1 MDYNREL
8 YKTKQFTKSVFV
20 NIFRYLFIIAFSYV
34 LLCPLIY
41 IIANVFKDP
50 KEFYDPT
57 IMWIPKHFS
66 LNGLK
71 HAAQGLRLKE
81 TVFNTLSFEIIAA
94 LIEIMSCAVAAYGL
108 ARFNFKGNKIIAFLM
123 IMTILVPAN
132 MIIIPSYVNFQ
143 YMDFLGILGG
153 IGKLFGTELRPQLI
167 DTPFVF
173 WLPSICGVGLKGGF
187 FIYIYMQFFK
197 GLPKE
202 LEEAAWI
209 DGAGSWRTF
218 LTIIMPSSGVA
229 MTTVSLFSLVWH
241 WNDYY
246 LAAMYLLDNVTLCV
260 QLSRLPI
267 NLQGMGSSESAAS
280 GLGVGI
286 MAGCL
291 IFILPMLILYLV
303 LQKRFMASI
312 ANTGIV
318 G

>member
-1 MDYNREL
+1 MKLNRDL
-8 YKTKQFTKSVFV
+8 YKTSQRAKNLCFQ
-20 NIFRYLFIIAFSYV
+20 ILRYLFIIAFSYV
-34 LLCPLIY
+34 LLCPLFY
-41 IIANVFKDP
+41 ILANVFKDP

-66 LNGLK
+66 LSGLK
-71 HAAQGLRLKE
+71 NAIIGLKLKE
-81 TVFNTLSFEIIAA
+81 TFPNTLIYEMVAAGIEII
-94 LIEIMSCAVAAYGL
+94 SCAVAAYGL
-108 ARFNFKGNKIIAFLM
+108 ARYNFKGKKIIIVLM
-123 IMTILVPAN
+123 ILTILVPAN

-153 IGKLFGTELRPQLI
+153 LGKLFHTELRPQLI

-173 WLPSICGVGLKGGF
+173 WLPSVCAVGLKGGF

-218 LTIIMPSSGVA
+218 LTIILPSSGVA
-229 MTTVSLFSLVWH
+229 MLTVSLFSFVWH

-246 LAAMYLLDNVTLCV
+246 LASMYLLENVTLCV

-267 NLQGMGSSESAAS
+267 NLSGMGSVEDAAS

-291 IFILPMLILYLV
+291 IFILPMLILYLI
-303 LQKRFMASI
+303 LQKRFISSI
-312 ANTGIV
+312 ASTGIV

>member
-1 MDYNREL
+1 MKINRDLIKHKRLAENIA
-8 YKTKQFTKSVFV
+8 V
-20 NIFRYLFIIAFSYV
+20 NILRYLFLIAFSYV

-41 IIANVFKDP
+41 ILANVFKDP
-50 KEFYDPT
+50 KEFYDPS
-57 IMWIPKHFS
+57 IIWIPKHFS

-71 HAAQGLRLKE
+71 HAVTGLKLKE
-81 TVFNTLSFEIIAA
+81 TLPNTLIYEMIAA
-94 LIEIMSCAVAAYGL
+94 VIEIFSCAVAAYGL
-108 ARFNFKGNKIIAFLM
+108 ARYNFKGKKAVIVLM
-123 IMTILVPAN
+123 MLTILVPVN

-153 IGKLFGTELRPQLI
+153 IGKLVGTELRPQLI

-173 WLPSICGVGLKGGF
+173 WLPSVCAVGLKGGF

-218 LTIIMPSSGVA
+218 MTIIMPSSGVA
-229 MTTVSLFSLVWH
+229 MLTVSLFSFVWH

-246 LAAMYLLDNVTLCV
+246 LASMYLLENVTLCV

-267 NLQGMGSSESAAS
+267 NLSGMGSIEDAAS

-291 IFILPMLILYLV
+291 IFILPMLILYLI
-303 LQKRFMASI
+303 LQKRFISSI

>member
-1 MDYNREL
+1 MAYNRNL
-8 YKTKQFTKSVFV
+8 YKTKQISKSVIV
-20 NIFRYLFIIAFSYV
+20 NIFRYLFLIAFSYV

-57 IMWIPKHFS
+57 IMWIPKNFS
-66 LNGLK
+66 LSGLK
-71 HAAQGLRLKE
+71 HAISGLKLKE
-81 TVFNTLSFEIIAA
+81 TFMNTLVFEMVAAAIEII
-94 LIEIMSCAVAAYGL
+94 SCAVAAYGL
-108 ARFNFKGNKIIAFLM
+108 ARFNFKGKNLLTFLM
-123 IMTILVPAN
+123 ILTILVPAN

-153 IGKLFGTELRPQLI
+153 LGKLFGTELRPQLI

-173 WLPSICGVGLKGGF
+173 WLPSVCAVGLKGGF

-197 GLPKE
+197 GLPRE

-218 LTIIMPSSGVA
+218 ITIIMPSSGVA
-229 MTTVSLFSLVWH
+229 MLTVSLFSFVWH

-291 IFILPMLILYLV
+291 IFIIPMLILYLC
-303 LQKRFMASI
+303 LQKKFIASI